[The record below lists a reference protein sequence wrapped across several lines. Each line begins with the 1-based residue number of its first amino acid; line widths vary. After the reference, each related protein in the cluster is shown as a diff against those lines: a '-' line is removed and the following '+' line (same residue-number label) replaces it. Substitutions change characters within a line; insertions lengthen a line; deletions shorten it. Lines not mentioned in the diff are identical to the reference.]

1 MFGRGYLTWEWIGT
15 NDTGPIRSHIHPLI
29 FVPIM
34 YLFRVTRLDTY
45 WIIALAPRVIQ
56 GLITAL
62 GDVHIAKFHELN
74 FGKGSQKWFL
84 FLYVTNIYILF
95 CGSRTLINTLEMN
108 LTSIA
113 LFHYSKS
120 ISCYEDDHHGAKK
133 SKTDIKKKS
142 NQVEVKIW
150 QHEIIYVIIISSSFI
165 MRPTTAVFWIPLV
178 LYHINILY
186 KKSLIITTLVTRLIP
201 CAASTL
207 LVLTSIDSKLYGKV
221 VFIPWNFLKIN
232 VLKNISSQYGIE
244 PWYYYFT
251 HTLLPLLNISS
262 IFAIGGISQLRNY
275 KKDTSIY
282 IAATMWTLGVLSTI
296 EHKEQRFILPLF
308 PVILCYAAKF
318 SHEIIIRRELHRKA
332 IATSVLVLNIL
343 PLIYLLFWH
352 KVGPTNVVSNLA
364 KEFNAL
370 GNDSYYKKDILFL
383 LPCHSA
389 PFYSH
394 FHLDYQ
400 LDFLKCPPV
409 IISDAEQYSNG
420 LDESDFFFQF
430 PEKWLENNFQGES
443 RKDGRKLP
451 SHLVIFDTQANLDV
465 FKKFASTNGFEKCM
479 DIYNTLFSENK
490 RHGTRIHVYC
500 RKKNK

>member
-1 MFGRGYLTWEWIGT
+1 
-15 NDTGPIRSHIHPLI
+15 
-29 FVPIM
+29 M

-108 LTSIA
+108 LTCIA

-120 ISCYEDDHHGAKK
+120 ISYYEDDHHGAKK

-296 EHKEQRFILPLF
+296 EHKE
-308 PVILCYAAKF
+308 
-318 SHEIIIRRELHRKA
+318 
-332 IATSVLVLNIL
+332 
-343 PLIYLLFWH
+343 
-352 KVGPTNVVSNLA
+352 
-364 KEFNAL
+364 
-370 GNDSYYKKDILFL
+370 
-383 LPCHSA
+383 
-389 PFYSH
+389 
-394 FHLDYQ
+394 
-400 LDFLKCPPV
+400 
-409 IISDAEQYSNG
+409 
-420 LDESDFFFQF
+420 
-430 PEKWLENNFQGES
+430 
-443 RKDGRKLP
+443 
-451 SHLVIFDTQANLDV
+451 
-465 FKKFASTNGFEKCM
+465 
-479 DIYNTLFSENK
+479 
-490 RHGTRIHVYC
+490 
-500 RKKNK
+500 